1 MTLITKSIKKQF
13 NCLFIQQCTAI
24 INSKVYFSG
33 GAMKKSILSLL
44 LGLTAITSTS
54 IQANDW
60 GNWGDRQKG
69 RVESARICGK
79 NGYIFNVRDTYYVAK
94 YVSGK
99 RFAVGVPVKARFGK
113 NKWIKMEGISN
124 DGTYLIKRKYYSLAN
139 AKLNACGL
147 NW

>member
-1 MTLITKSIKKQF
+1 
-13 NCLFIQQCTAI
+13 
-24 INSKVYFSG
+24 
-33 GAMKKSILSLL
+33 MKKLI
-44 LGLTAITSTS
+44 LGLLVASAAMTATA
-54 IQANDW
+54 ANAGDW
-60 GNWGDRQKG
+60 GTWGHLQKG

-113 NKWIKMEGISN
+113 NKWIKVEGISN
-124 DGTYLIKRKYYSLAN
+124 EGTYLMKKKYYSLAN

-147 NW
+147 GGW